1 MLACS
6 PSIASWRI
14 DLASPSAAPP
24 PSRRSRSAA
33 PRRVS
38 VPRPLALLFPT
49 AATAPPAPDEGEDD
63 DEDEDDEDED
73 DEAGSKG
80 TKIRGR
86 LMNEDDDDKDED
98 DDDDEEDDDDASDDA
113 TAGSWWT
120 WAWEAARQAT
130 AVSSGPSDGMHF
142 W

>member
-1 MLACS
+1 MFACS

-33 PRRVS
+33 LQRVS
-38 VPRPLALLFPT
+38 VPRPLALLP
-49 AATAPPAPDEGEDD
+49 AATTSAP
-63 DEDEDDEDED
+63 DEDDE
-73 DEAGSKG
+73 
-80 TKIRGR
+80 
-86 LMNEDDDDKDED
+86 
-98 DDDDEEDDDDASDDA
+98 DDDEEDDNEASDDA